1 MVRDGL
7 VPLPADEDLS
17 SRRGENLTEPG
28 DVLATT
34 MRTLHAVVDETGGR
48 SVGPGVIRLRVDR
61 SQFNP
66 GYIAACVTA
75 GWNQRYEAGF
85 YTTHAN
91 IRDLEIPVIPLA
103 DQERVVR
110 NVEQARSVADAA
122 KLASLAATEL
132 AETLLES
139 VRFNV
144 DLGE

>member
-1 MVRDGL
+1 
-7 VPLPADEDLS
+7 P
-17 SRRGENLTEPG
+17 
-28 DVLATT
+28 
-34 MRTLHAVVDETGGR
+34 
-48 SVGPGVIRLRVDR
+48 
-61 SQFNP
+61 
-66 GYIAACVTA
+66 
-75 GWNQRYEAGF
+75 
-85 YTTHAN
+85 HAN